1 MSTQEQA
8 DKWFETNM
16 DVWYDAIVDLT
27 FRTRMI
33 SLSEEQIMAIILD
46 NEYFNG
52 ECNQEVLET
61 SGIDIVSSL
70 NSDTRRT
77 VLETLEIDV
86 NREMKELSCCNDEG
100 CFIKLSCRSPKDA
113 FAVCAKMKELFNDKI
128 EKIVMEKKGVLAT
141 PNERL
146 IAVNESF
153 IQSMKV
159 KDFAEEYTYFT
170 KSARVLEDLLL
181 FLKYDKKQREE
192 NPIKIIIREWVDI
205 PSKYEFRSFVKNK
218 QLTAI
223 SQYFDTFAHRVPLN
237 DYICDFAIDSNGRVY
252 IVELNPFSTTTD
264 ACLFSWTKDGEI
276 LNGIQ
281 IKNETNQL
289 DQIEFRLKKEVE
301 KHLKHQIISVWVPF
315 VIPSQ

>member
-1 MSTQEQA
+1 
-8 DKWFETNM
+8 
-16 DVWYDAIVDLT
+16 
-27 FRTRMI
+27 MI

-46 NEYFNG
+46 NEYFNS

-70 NSDTRRT
+70 NSDTRRK

-223 SQYFDTFAHRVPLN
+223 SQYFDTCFYPDLVAEEDLIKEKLYDFFTNQVAHRVPLN

-264 ACLFSWTKDGEI
+264 ACLFSVSC
-276 LNGIQ
+276 L
-281 IKNETNQL
+281 
-289 DQIEFRLKKEVE
+289 
-301 KHLKHQIISVWVPF
+301 
-315 VIPSQ
+315 